1 VIVTQQKPFCTKCGN
16 QFKKASSRFCPKCG
30 NPIKDRATSKEVSLD
45 SLTGHEFEAL
55 CKRVFEKIWGC
66 KVESGG
72 LTNDRGKDLII
83 HTKQG
88 KIVVECKHHKGR
100 IGRPIVQKF
109 HSAVLDEKTNRG
121 IIVSTGGFAD
131 NAMEYANGLNVKIEL
146 YDVTKLAEMAQ
157 TVGIKIIMP
166 GKDLQT
172 YTFPLLDAKDLENK
186 FSGFLTL
193 FESKPVPAK
202 NLFKIIKQDTSC
214 AAIYESIVN
223 INEDFYTS
231 VGCIH
236 QIHKNNS
243 THLFDASGK
252 ILSIYRRYIPTH
264 NSSIVFK
271 KTTNPATQHF
281 GFNLDDKAIRSKI
294 KQQIIEENTEVVKYP
309 AKKIQKEYSK
319 TCKPKDSSVEITD
332 IKKIMLPYY
341 ALKFN
346 FLQTQYSCELL
357 ETKMKLNI
365 IDTDLFN
372 CKICHGIIDDTAKGH
387 ETVALPFLCNSCGII
402 AHNPSEKTNCS
413 HLCEI
418 CGKTICKKCAW
429 KTRKYLV
436 MKKIMCEPCAKQ
448 NTKKTSKLN

>member
-1 VIVTQQKPFCTKCGN
+1 MIQQRPFCTSCGK
-16 QFKKASSRFCPKCG
+16 QFKKASSRFCTECG
-30 NPIKDRATSKEVSLD
+30 NPITDKAASKEISLD
-45 SLTGHEFEAL
+45 SLDWDEFEAL
-55 CKRVFEKIWGC
+55 CKRVFEKVWGC
-66 KVESGG
+66 RVESGG
-72 LTNDRGKDLII
+72 RTNDRGKDLII
-83 HTKQG
+83 HAKQG

-100 IGRPIVQKF
+100 IGRPVVQKL

-121 IIVSTGGFAD
+121 IIVSTGGFAN
-131 NAMEYANGLNVKIEL
+131 NAMEYANGLKVKIEL
-146 YDVTKLAEMAQ
+146 YDANKLAEMAQ
-157 TVGIKIIMP
+157 TVGIKIVMS

-202 NLFKIIKQDTSC
+202 NLFKIIKQDIVYT
-214 AAIYESIVN
+214 ATYESIVN

-243 THLFDASGK
+243 THFFNTNGK
-252 ILSIYRRYIPTH
+252 MLSINRRYIPTH

-271 KTTNPATQHF
+271 KTNTPVSSK
-281 GFNLDDKAIRSKI
+281 GFNLDDKAISSKI
-294 KQQIIEENTEVVKYP
+294 KQQIIEENTEVVKYS
-309 AKKIQKEYSK
+309 AKKIQREFYK

-346 FLQTQYSCELL
+346 FLQTQYSCDLL

-372 CKICHGIIDDTAKGH
+372 CKICRGTINDTAKGH
-387 ETVALPFLCNSCGII
+387 ETVALPFLCNSCGVI

-418 CGKTICKKCAW
+418 CGKTICKNCAYY
-429 KTRKYLV
+429 TRKYLV
-436 MKKIMCEPCAKQ
+436 MKKIICEPCAGQ
-448 NTKKTSKLN
+448 NAKKKSKIN

>member
-1 VIVTQQKPFCTKCGN
+1 M
-16 QFKKASSRFCPKCG
+16 
-30 NPIKDRATSKEVSLD
+30 
-45 SLTGHEFEAL
+45 
-55 CKRVFEKIWGC
+55 
-66 KVESGG
+66 
-72 LTNDRGKDLII
+72 II
-83 HTKQG
+83 YAKQG

-100 IGRPIVQKF
+100 IGRPEVQKL
-109 HSAVLDEKTNRG
+109 HSAVVTEKAKNG

-131 NAMEYANGLNVKIEL
+131 NAMEYANGLKVKIEL
-146 YDVTKLAEMAQ
+146 YDANKLAEIAQ
-157 TVGIKIIMP
+157 TVGIKIVMS

-202 NLFKIIKQDTSC
+202 NLFKIIKQDIVYT
-214 AAIYESIVN
+214 ATYESIVN
-223 INEDFYTS
+223 INEDFHTDGGLDY
-231 VGCIH
+231 

-243 THLFDASGK
+243 THFFTASGK
-252 ILSIYRRYIPTH
+252 MLSIYRRYIPTH

-281 GFNLDDKAIRSKI
+281 GFNLDDKTIRSEI
-294 KQQIIEENTEVVKYP
+294 KQQIIEENTEVVKYS

-372 CKICHGIIDDTAKGH
+372 CKICRGTINDTAKGH
-387 ETVALPFLCNSCGII
+387 ETVALPFLCNSCGVI

-418 CGKTICKKCAW
+418 CGKTICKNCAYY
-429 KTRKYLV
+429 TRKYLV
-436 MKKIMCEPCAKQ
+436 MKKIICEPCAKQ

>member
-1 VIVTQQKPFCTKCGN
+1 MTQQRPFCTRCGK
-16 QFKKASSRFCPKCG
+16 QFKKAGSRFCPKCG
-30 NPIKDRATSKEVSLD
+30 NPIKDRATSKEISLD
-45 SLTGHEFEAL
+45 SLGGHEFEAL
-55 CKRVFEKIWGC
+55 CKRVFEKVWGC
-66 KVESGG
+66 RVESGG
-72 LTNDRGKDLII
+72 GTNDREKDLII
-83 HTKQG
+83 HAKQG

-100 IGRPIVQKF
+100 IGRPVVQKL

-131 NAMEYANGLNVKIEL
+131 NAMEYANGLKVKIEL
-146 YDVTKLAEMAQ
+146 YDANKLAEMAQ
-157 TVGIKIIMP
+157 TVGIKIVMS

-202 NLFKIIKQDTSC
+202 NLFKIMKQDIAYMAT
-214 AAIYESIVN
+214 YKSIVN

-243 THLFDASGK
+243 THYFTASGK
-252 ILSIYRRYIPTH
+252 MLSIYRRYIPTH

-271 KTTNPATQHF
+271 KTTTPASQDF
-281 GFNLDDKAIRSKI
+281 GFNLDDKTIRSKI
-294 KQQIIEENTEVVKYP
+294 KQQVREVETKEVDYP
-309 AKKIQKEYSK
+309 AKKIERVYTA

-357 ETKMKLNI
+357 ETEMKLNI
-365 IDTDLFN
+365 VDTDLFN
-372 CKICHGIIDDTAKGH
+372 CKICRGTIDDTAKGH

-418 CGKTICKKCAW
+418 CGKTICKNCAYY
-429 KTRKYLV
+429 TRKYLV
-436 MKKIMCEPCAKQ
+436 MKKIICEPCDKQ